1 MQLGAYR
8 CTECKK
14 IYQTKSGLARHI
26 KVNHPQTGW
35 RYRIIDKDFFFFFF
49 SKIKR
54 SVSENLCHNDSIG
67 NAARNYD
74 FESCDKLLENVSG
87 LYMRLQKSN
96 DPAAFYSSFTS
107 LISSNAEIFFT
118 RLDHFTATLMA
129 MNLARQI
136 HQEFLKQKEQSTTHT
151 QKNSALDQK

>member
-1 MQLGAYR
+1 MQLGAYS

-26 KVNHPQTGW
+26 KVNHQQTGS
-35 RYRIIDKDFFFFFF
+35 RYRIIDKDFFFF
-49 SKIKR
+49 SKVKR

-96 DPAAFYSSFTS
+96 DPDAFYSSFTS
-107 LISSNAEIFFT
+107 LISSNAEIFFK

-136 HQEFLKQKEQSTTHT
+136 HQEFLKQKNKAPLILKKQCS
-151 QKNSALDQK
+151 